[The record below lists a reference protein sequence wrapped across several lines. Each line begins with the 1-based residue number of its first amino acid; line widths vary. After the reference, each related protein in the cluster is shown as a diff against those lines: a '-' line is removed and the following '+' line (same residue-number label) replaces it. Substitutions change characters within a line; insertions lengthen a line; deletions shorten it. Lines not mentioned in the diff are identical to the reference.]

1 MSSVF
6 NLFTNKQNKKMKNSL
21 KLIAISLFTLACNDG
36 SKGEVEKLEA
46 EVMAIHDEIMPK
58 MGDIM
63 SLKEDLNANLKL
75 VDSTATNYSKLKQE
89 TDSLSYLLTD
99 ADNGMM
105 DWMDEYNAD
114 TLAAIS
120 SEDAAKYLLEQ
131 KTKIN
136 SVKEITLKN
145 IDAVKKYLKK

>member
-1 MSSVF
+1 M
-6 NLFTNKQNKKMKNSL
+6 KKSL
-21 KLIAISLFTLACNDG
+21 KLIAISLFAFACSDS

-46 EVMAIHDEIMPK
+46 EVMAVHDEIMPK

-63 SLKEDLNANLKL
+63 SLKEDLIANLKK
-75 VDSTATNYSKLKQE
+75 VDSTSTNYPKLKQE

-120 SEDAAKYLLEQ
+120 SEEGAKYLLKQ

-136 SVKEITLKN
+136 SVKEVTLKN